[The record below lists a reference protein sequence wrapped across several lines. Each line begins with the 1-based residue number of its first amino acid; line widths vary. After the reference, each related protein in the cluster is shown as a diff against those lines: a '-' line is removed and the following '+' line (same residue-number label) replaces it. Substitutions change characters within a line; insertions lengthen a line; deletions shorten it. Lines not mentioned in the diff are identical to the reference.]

1 MSGAVRPPAR
11 RSNAAARAGGFTL
24 VELITVLVLMGIL
37 GAVAVERFFDSR
49 VTDGSGYA
57 VQVKSMIRYAQKV
70 AIAQH
75 RAVYVQIG
83 AGSVG
88 LCYQA
93 TCSVSNIVPA
103 PGGGNGGS
111 SATQSACVING
122 AYVSQ
127 WLCEGAPSSVTLTRG
142 ATLPAGFFFDALGRP
157 YINGDS
163 VPVSSFTMS
172 TAPTL
177 TVSTGAASNVIT
189 IEPETGYVH

>member
-1 MSGAVRPPAR
+1 MTVALRPPAR
-11 RSNAAARAGGFTL
+11 RSNAAALAGGFTL

-49 VTDGSGYA
+49 VSDGSGYA
-57 VQVKSMIRYAQKV
+57 SQVRSMIRYAQKV

-75 RAVYVQIG
+75 RPVYVQIG

-93 TCSVSNIVPA
+93 ACSAANIVPA

-111 SATQSACVING
+111 SATQAACVLGG

-127 WLCEGAPSSVTLTRG
+127 WLCEGVPASVTMSRG
-142 ATLPAGFFFDALGRP
+142 ATLPASFFFDALGRP
-157 YINGDS
+157 YLITDTVPTSNFYQS
-163 VPVSSFTMS
+163 V
-172 TAPTL
+172 APTL
-177 TVSTGAASNVIT
+177 TVSTGAASNLIT

>member
-1 MSGAVRPPAR
+1 MAPLWRPPAR
-11 RSNAAARAGGFTL
+11 RSNAMVRAGGFTL
-24 VELITVLVLMGIL
+24 VELITVLILMGIL

-49 VTDGSGYA
+49 VSDGSGYA
-57 VQVKSMIRYAQKV
+57 SQVKSMIRYAQKV

-75 RAVYVQIG
+75 RSVYVQIG
-83 AGSVG
+83 VSNVG

-93 TCSVSNIVPA
+93 ACSSASVVPA
-103 PGGGNGGS
+103 PGGANSGS
-111 SATQSACVING
+111 SATRAACVLGG
-122 AYVSQ
+122 AYVGQ
-127 WLCEGAPSSVTLTRG
+127 WLCEGAPASVTLTRG

-157 YINGDS
+157 YVNGDS
-163 VPVSSFTMS
+163 VPVSTFTMS